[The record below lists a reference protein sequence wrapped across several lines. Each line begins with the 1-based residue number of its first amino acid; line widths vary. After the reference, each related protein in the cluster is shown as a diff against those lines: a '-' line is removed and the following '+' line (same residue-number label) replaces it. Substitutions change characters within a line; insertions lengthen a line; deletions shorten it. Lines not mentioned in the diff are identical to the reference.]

1 MEYIIQ
7 AHSPS
12 LGYSLRELQ
21 LEGPAITRRDL
32 AGLFAD
38 SFARRLN
45 ERQHMGVADW
55 QPRIDTIDPTF
66 HARTL

>member
-1 MEYIIQ
+1 MEYIIE

-12 LGYSLRELQ
+12 LGYALRELQ
-21 LEGPAITRRDL
+21 LESPAITRRDL
-32 AGLFAD
+32 AGLFAE

-45 ERQHMGVADW
+45 QQQHMGVADW
-55 QPRIDTIDPTF
+55 QPRVDVIDPTF